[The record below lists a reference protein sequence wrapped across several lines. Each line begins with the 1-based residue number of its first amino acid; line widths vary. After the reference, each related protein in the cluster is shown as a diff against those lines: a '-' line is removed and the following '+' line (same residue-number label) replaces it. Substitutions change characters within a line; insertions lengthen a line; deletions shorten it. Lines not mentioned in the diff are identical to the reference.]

1 MHPSPHSWIPP
12 FPFSLLTSR
21 QPQVQGATFLPLLRL
36 VPRDSSL
43 GLALSSGLSFWG
55 SRESRT
61 RLGVAAG
68 RAIQGGAG
76 RSRALPGSLSPPT
89 TSSISSFSFFLSFLY
104 KPGRTDERG
113 GQKSYCFEIQTLG
126 STPLPAG
133 VRPGVRSPLS
143 RCGLLPGP
151 LGSLYCLRWRKGT
164 LFHAHKHPPSS
175 CFFLLF
181 LP

>member
-61 RLGVAAG
+61 RLGVATRRG
-68 RAIQGGAG
+68 WPEQG
-76 RSRALPGSLSPPT
+76 PPRLAVP
-89 TSSISSFSFFLSFLY
+89 SHNVFHLFFFSFL
-104 KPGRTDERG
+104 
-113 GQKSYCFEIQTLG
+113 I
-126 STPLPAG
+126 
-133 VRPGVRSPLS
+133 
-143 RCGLLPGP
+143 
-151 LGSLYCLRWRKGT
+151 
-164 LFHAHKHPPSS
+164 
-175 CFFLLF
+175 FFVQA
-181 LP
+181 